1 MFHVFDYFDH
11 CLAVHVRRKY
21 GLHLGSVM
29 MCGDSHAVRHFVHFV
44 SMRFGYCYL
53 WPMAIVI
60 CPAWRNC
67 GGHSY
72 HFLPVD
78 DGNDGNDGD
87 DGDDGDVGFAVDEDL
102 CHAKL
107 QNKRGEN
114 CRAPTGPR

>member
-1 MFHVFDYFDH
+1 MFHAFDYFDH

-44 SMRFGYCYL
+44 SMRIGYCYL
-53 WPMAIVI
+53 WPFAIVI

-78 DGNDGNDGD
+78 DGNDG
-87 DGDDGDVGFAVDEDL
+87 DDGDVGFAVDEDL

-107 QNKRGEN
+107 QNKRGRN
-114 CRAPTGPR
+114 CCAPTGPR